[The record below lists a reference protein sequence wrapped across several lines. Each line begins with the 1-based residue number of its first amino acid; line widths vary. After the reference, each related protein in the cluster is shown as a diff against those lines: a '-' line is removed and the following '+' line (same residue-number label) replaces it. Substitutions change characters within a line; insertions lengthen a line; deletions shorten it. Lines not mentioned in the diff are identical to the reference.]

1 MISYLH
7 IHVNAI
13 NRGPTIQGDHKTI
26 T

>member
-1 MISYLH
+1 MTIMLH

-13 NRGPTIQGDHKTI
+13 NRCPTMQGDHKTI

>member
-1 MISYLH
+1 MTPYLH
-7 IHVNAI
+7 IHVNVM

>member
-1 MISYLH
+1 MASYLH

>member
-1 MISYLH
+1 MTSYLH
-7 IHVNAI
+7 IHIDAI

>member
-1 MISYLH
+1 MTSYLH